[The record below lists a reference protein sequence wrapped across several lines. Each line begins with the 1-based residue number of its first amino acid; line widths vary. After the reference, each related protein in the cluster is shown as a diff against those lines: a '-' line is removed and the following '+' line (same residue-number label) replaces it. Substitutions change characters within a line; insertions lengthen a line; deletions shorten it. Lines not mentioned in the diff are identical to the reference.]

1 MKHFEIVQTLDGTQ
15 QTTTVENI
23 NAFAAVNNIA
33 ITGLHDNPR
42 TRDELQGHPELSG
55 YAGPCWGGTSESG
68 EAIIRY
74 EDAQTY
80 ADLSF

>member
-1 MKHFEIVQTLDGTQ
+1 MKHFEIVQTFDGKQ

-23 NAFAAVNNIA
+23 EAFAAVNNIA
-33 ITGLHDNPR
+33 ITGFHDNPR
-42 TRDELQGHPELSG
+42 TREQLQGHPTLSG
-55 YAGPCWGGTSESG
+55 YAGPCWGGMSESG
-68 EAIIRY
+68 APIIRY